1 MRGGCPLKKTMRSHR
16 SGAERLVRPASPRFR
31 LTDRPGASR
40 HPSSARR
47 GIPLGPTKNITV
59 ITTLAP
65 RGVAHL
71 HLFKLFVLNLHGQ
84 IQNGFNG
91 AACLGLKLGG
101 RRILFE
107 NRAAEADVPFFVRL
121 YAFPIE
127 LRSCTIAGGFAKLN
141 ELLVLFQCERLAREL
156 CGADAFDCRFETC
169 QKLEHR
175 TVTIRRRI
183 ESAQLGSHRRQ
194 MLLNELLMFG

>member
-1 MRGGCPLKKTMRSHR
+1 MMRSHR
-16 SGAERLVRPASPRFR
+16 SGADGVVRPASPRFR
-31 LTDRPGASR
+31 RTDHPGASR
-40 HPSSARR
+40 LPSSARR
-47 GIPLGPTKNITV
+47 GIPLGPTKSITV

-107 NRAAEADVPFFVRL
+107 NRAAEADVPFLVRM

-127 LRSCTIAGGFAKLN
+127 LRSCSIDGGFAKLN
-141 ELLVLFQCERLAREL
+141 ELLVLFICERLAHVM
-156 CGADAFDCRFETC
+156 CDADAFDCC
-169 QKLEHR
+169 YD
-175 TVTIRRRI
+175 
-183 ESAQLGSHRRQ
+183 
-194 MLLNELLMFG
+194 